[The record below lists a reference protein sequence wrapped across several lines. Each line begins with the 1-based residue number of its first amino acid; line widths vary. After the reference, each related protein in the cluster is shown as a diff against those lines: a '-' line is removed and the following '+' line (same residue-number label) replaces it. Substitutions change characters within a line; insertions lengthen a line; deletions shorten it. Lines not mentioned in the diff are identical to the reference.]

1 MNKNEKIS
9 IALALGIAGVAYI
22 YLKNNNKDKIVYDND
37 STPIRKRLKF
47 FSSKNES
54 TISRSLLK
62 ALNDIDNNRLLF
74 IVVDTK
80 GKQAR
85 KDLLEQLETLKSE
98 IPIDEMWIADF
109 YKQKFSLDSI
119 IIVAN
124 KKALFYLSNL
134 QEVSKISLSTRKTL
148 AKIIGNSLS
157 VLSTKYPSMEKY
169 FFEPMLD
176 IYAPLKETEEIGN
189 FGIVLENVLYRGSM
203 PVGKQNYDQLSN
215 IGIKTVVNLKIED
228 SAVEY
233 VEEQQNLQ
241 KRDINLH
248 YLPLPNVAAPTI
260 LQGLEFLNIVYQ
272 NDTRPVF
279 IHCHRGADRT
289 GIMSALFRITQ
300 GYTASWSLLEAEK
313 YNIASSFHNHKIEY
327 VYNFEKKW
335 NEWKSQGKIPSNLV
349 NFDFTKLM
357 EEEQDFQDTQENID
371 FKVDEKSEFKIENG
385 DGEN

>member
-1 MNKNEKIS
+1 LNKNEKIS
-9 IALALGIAGVAYI
+9 LALAIGVASVAYL
-22 YLKNNNKDKIVYDND
+22 YLK
-37 STPIRKRLKF
+37 
-47 FSSKNES
+47 KNETQKIEIEDHVDTNVRKKIKLFRTKKTS
-54 TISRSLLK
+54 KISRSLLK
-62 ALNDIDNNRLLF
+62 VLNDLDNNRLLF
-74 IVVDTK
+74 IVIDTK
-80 GKQAR
+80 GKKAR
-85 KDLLEQLETLKSE
+85 NALLEQLETLKSE
-98 IPIDEMWIADF
+98 TPLDEMWIADF

-119 IIVAN
+119 VIIAN

-134 QEVSKISLSTRKTL
+134 QEVEKISLSTRKTL

-189 FGIVLENVLYRGSM
+189 FGIVQENILYRGSM
-203 PVGKQNYDQLSN
+203 PVGEHNYEQLAQL
-215 IGIKTVVNLKIED
+215 GIKTVVNLKIED

-233 VEEQQNLQ
+233 VTEQNNLQ
-241 KRDINLH
+241 KREINLH
-248 YLPLPNVAAPTI
+248 YMPLPNVAAPTI
-260 LQGLEFLNIVYQ
+260 LQGLEFLTLVYGSE
-272 NDTRPVF
+272 TKPVF
-279 IHCHRGADRT
+279 VHCHRGADRT

-335 NEWKSQGKIPSNLV
+335 NIWKEEGKIPSNLN

-357 EEEQDFQDTQENID
+357 EE
-371 FKVDEKSEFKIENG
+371 DEIETTEVNDLKTESG

>member
-9 IALALGIAGVAYI
+9 LALAIGVASVAYL
-22 YLKNNNKDKIVYDND
+22 YLK
-37 STPIRKRLKF
+37 
-47 FSSKNES
+47 KNETQKIEIEDHVETNVRKKIKLFRTKKTS
-54 TISRSLLK
+54 RISRSLLK
-62 ALNDIDNNRLLF
+62 VLNDLDNNRLLF
-74 IVVDTK
+74 IVLDTK
-80 GKQAR
+80 GKKAR
-85 KDLLEQLETLKSE
+85 NALLEQLETLKSE
-98 IPIDEMWIADF
+98 APLDEMWIADF

-119 IIVAN
+119 VIIAN

-134 QEVSKISLSTRKTL
+134 QEVEKISLSTRKTL

-189 FGIVLENVLYRGSM
+189 FGVVQENVLYRGSM
-203 PVGKQNYDQLSN
+203 PVGESNYDQLAQL
-215 IGIKTVVNLKIED
+215 GIKTVVNLKIED

-233 VEEQQNLQ
+233 VTEQNNLQ
-241 KRDINLH
+241 KREINLH
-248 YLPLPNVAAPTI
+248 YMPLPNVAAPTI
-260 LQGLEFLNIVYQ
+260 LQGLEFLTLVYGSE
-272 NDTRPVF
+272 TKPVF
-279 IHCHRGADRT
+279 VHCHRGADRT

-313 YNIASSFHNHKIEY
+313 YNIASSFHNHKVEY

-335 NEWKSQGKIPSNLV
+335 NVWKEEGKIPSNLN

-357 EEEQDFQDTQENID
+357 EE
-371 FKVDEKSEFKIENG
+371 DETETTEVNELKTESG

>member
-9 IALALGIAGVAYI
+9 LALALGLAGVTYL
-22 YLKNNNKDKIVYDND
+22 YLKKNETQKIEVEDHVDTNV
-37 STPIRKRLKF
+37 RKKIKLFRSKK
-47 FSSKNES
+47 SSK
-54 TISRSLLK
+54 ISRSLLK
-62 ALNDIDNNRLLF
+62 VLNDLDNNRLLF
-74 IVVDTK
+74 IVIDTK
-80 GKQAR
+80 GKKAR
-85 KDLLEQLETLKSE
+85 NALLEQLETLKSE
-98 IPIDEMWIADF
+98 TPLDEMWIADF

-119 IIVAN
+119 VIIAN

-134 QEVSKISLSTRKTL
+134 QEVEKISLSTRKTL
-148 AKIIGNSLS
+148 AKLIGNSLS

-189 FGIVLENVLYRGSM
+189 FGVVQENVLYRGAM
-203 PVGKQNYDQLSN
+203 PVGENNYEQLSQL
-215 IGIKTVVNLKIED
+215 GIKTVVNLKIED

-233 VEEQQNLQ
+233 VTEQNSLQ
-241 KRDINLH
+241 KREINLH
-248 YLPLPNVAAPTI
+248 YMPLPNVAAPTI
-260 LQGLEFLNIVYQ
+260 LQGLEFLTLVYGSE
-272 NDTRPVF
+272 TKPVF
-279 IHCHRGADRT
+279 VHCHRGADRT

-335 NEWKSQGKIPSNLV
+335 NIWKEEGKIPSNLN

-357 EEEQDFQDTQENID
+357 EE
-371 FKVDEKSEFKIENG
+371 DETETTEVNDLKTESG